1 MILALFLDG
10 DARLK
15 NEIVGPLRGKN
26 HCIDVV
32 GGEVAEPFGVSVK
45 GYFPM
50 PFSYKSTGGNETWN
64 NETEACTYPF
74 ELREGVGI
82 LSHGMEF
89 TSIVD
94 AKYRF
99 LMSHGYAFTS
109 GLIPDVPATSQSLIG
124 KATFS
129 NLSSR
134 AVGLVASGGIVTSSI
149 VFQRKTIEENGN
161 CTDNNTGQND
171 SNTED
176 RAWSP
181 VLILSPKRLDLR
193 CTLDE
198 IDDEASN
205 TSKPVTWDCIGNM
218 FEAFFSLPNAA
229 LLVGGDIRVDTL
241 LSYHR
246 QHNSLDTDDFWYN
259 EMDSVGLQTD
269 DFHRLD
275 DDFYQSQLDL
285 LKKVDLS
292 NSSEL
297 LTELLERA
305 SFTIHHQSKSYTRI
319 VEVIRIIALVVT
331 FSFSC
336 YWSWS
341 MGYEDI
347 DKEDESNLSPQSRA
361 VRLKAFISQTFHS
374 VYRSWK
380 KNDEDQLYYFWVR
393 VFTLMI
399 FLLTLLTSTCIHTP
413 YLSDKVGV
421 ALVNIPRTKIFVV
434 HAFMS
439 TIPAKSIACICV
451 LQSDSL

>member
-15 NEIVGPLRGKN
+15 NEIVGPLRGVN
-26 HCIDVV
+26 RCIDVV
-32 GGEVAEPFGVSVK
+32 GGAVAEPFGVSVK
-45 GYFPM
+45 GYYPM
-50 PFSYKSTGGNETWN
+50 PFGYRSADEDGSN
-64 NETEACTYPF
+64 NETTRNDDETRACTYPF

-94 AKYRF
+94 AKYRL

-109 GLIPDVPATSQSLIG
+109 GLISDVPATSQSLVG
-124 KATFS
+124 KAVFG
-129 NLSSR
+129 NLSSG

-149 VFQRKTIEENGN
+149 VFQRRTVEENGGDN
-161 CTDNNTGQND
+161 STDRDIGRND
-171 SNTED
+171 GGVDD

-193 CTLDE
+193 CTLNE
-198 IDDEASN
+198 EVDDDVSN
-205 TSKPVTWDCIGNM
+205 EPVTWNCIGNM
-218 FEAFFSLPNAA
+218 IEAFFSLPNAA

-259 EMDSVGLQTD
+259 EMKDVDLPTD

-275 DDFYQSQLDL
+275 DDYYQSQLDRL
-285 LKKVDLS
+285 DKIDLS
-292 NSSEL
+292 NPSEL
-297 LTELLERA
+297 LTEILEKA

-319 VEVIRIIALVVT
+319 VEVIRIIALTVT
-331 FSFSC
+331 FCFSC

-341 MGYEDI
+341 MGYEDT
-347 DKEDESNLSPQSRA
+347 DKEDASNLPRQSRA
-361 VRLKAFISQTFHS
+361 VRLKSFLRQTFHS

-380 KNDEDQLYYFWVR
+380 KNDEDQSYYFWVR
-393 VFTLMI
+393 AFFHVAVGVDDFS
-399 FLLTLLTSTCIHTP
+399 FLTSWL
-413 YLSDKVGV
+413 LS
-421 ALVNIPRTKIFVV
+421 TMHS
-434 HAFMS
+434 HAVF
-439 TIPAKSIACICV
+439 
-451 LQSDSL
+451 L